1 MSDEPDFQAYI
12 DKIMAMP
19 EDERKAVLDRL
30 HFDMWGLTREQFWEL
45 DASEIQAIAEAR
57 GLHVAGIGKGGTYG
71 HQGDG
76 KDKRN

>member
-1 MSDEPDFQAYI
+1 MTDF
-12 DKIMAMP
+12 DDLVEKMKAMP
-19 EDERKAVLDRL
+19 YAEREHFVDRM
-30 HFDMWGLTREQFWEL
+30 FYGQWGVTREQFWKL

-57 GLHVAGIGKGGTYG
+57 GLSVAGISNGGEYS

>member
-1 MSDEPDFQAYI
+1 MSDEPDSQAYI

-19 EDERKAVLDRL
+19 GDERKALLDRQ
-30 HFDMWGLTREQFWEL
+30 HFDMWGVTREQFWEL

-57 GLHVAGIGKGGTYG
+57 GLNVAGIGKGGTYS
-71 HQGDG
+71 HEGDG